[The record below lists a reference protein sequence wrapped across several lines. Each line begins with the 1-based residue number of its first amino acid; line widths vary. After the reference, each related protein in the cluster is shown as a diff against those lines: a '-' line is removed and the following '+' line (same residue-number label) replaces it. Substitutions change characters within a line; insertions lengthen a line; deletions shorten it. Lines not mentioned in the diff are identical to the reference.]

1 MRAGIW
7 LAALL
12 TIAATRP
19 ADDVRVEALW
29 ESTEGEVP
37 AGFGGISAI
46 DRDPRSGEWLLLSDD
61 RSEHAPARVYRVRL
75 GQGRGGE
82 ITITRVRRVTLRDR
96 NGAPFA
102 RPGGGEGIDPEAIR
116 FAPNSSAF
124 MLASEGDARSGIG
137 PVIRDMDAEG
147 RERGQI
153 ALPARLRRAPSR
165 QNGPRDNLS
174 IEGLAIAPD
183 GALWLSME
191 APLIEDGAVAGIAR
205 PALVRFTRTESGRR
219 ARQYAYQLDAIPRAP
234 AGRLADN
241 GVSEILAVDAHRL
254 LVLERSGAQREDG
267 GFDFHCRLY
276 LADFGAAEDVAAV
289 PSLAGA
295 KVRLAGKRLLAD
307 FDRLGF
313 PTGNLEGMAWWPS
326 SRGGRRSLILVS
338 DNGFEAGEPTR
349 LLLISLPVASLR

>member
-1 MRAGIW
+1 MRTGIL

-12 TIAATRP
+12 AIAATRP
-19 ADDVRVEALW
+19 ADEVRVEALW
-29 ESTEGEVP
+29 ESTGREVP

-46 DRDPRSGEWLLLSDD
+46 DRDPGSGEWLLLSDD
-61 RSEHAPARVYRVRL
+61 RSEHGPARVYRVRL

-82 ITITRVRRVTLRDR
+82 IAMTRARGVTLRAR

-102 RPGGGEGIDPEAIR
+102 RPGAGESIDPEAIR
-116 FAPNSSAF
+116 FASDGSAF
-124 MLASEGDARSGIG
+124 MLASEGDARSGAG
-137 PVIRDMDAEG
+137 PVVRDMDAEG
-147 RERGQI
+147 RERRRIG
-153 ALPARLRRAPSR
+153 LPAGLQRTSSRRS
-165 QNGPRDNLS
+165 GPRDNLS

-205 PALVRFTRTESGRR
+205 PALVRFTRMESGRR
-219 ARQYAYQLDAIPRAP
+219 TRQYAYKLDAIPRAP

-241 GVSEILAVDAHRL
+241 GVSEILSVDAHRL
-254 LVLERSGAQREDG
+254 LVLERSGAQRKDG

-276 LADFGAAEDVAAV
+276 LADFGGAEDVAAV
-289 PSLAGA
+289 PRLAGA
-295 KVRLAGKRLLAD
+295 KVRIADKRLLVD
-307 FDRLGF
+307 FEALDF
-313 PTGNLEGMAWWPS
+313 SSGNLEGMAWWPL

-338 DNGFEAGEPTR
+338 DNGFEAGQLTR